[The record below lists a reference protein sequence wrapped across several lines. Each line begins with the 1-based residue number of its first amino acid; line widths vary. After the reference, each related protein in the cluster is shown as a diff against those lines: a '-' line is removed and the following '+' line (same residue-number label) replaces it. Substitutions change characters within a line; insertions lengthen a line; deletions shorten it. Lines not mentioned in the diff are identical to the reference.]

1 MKETIWKWIKQYR
14 VAAGIF
20 SIGMLILIVS
30 GSFAAYTSFNSVKRV
45 VSTERRSDTMFGSN
59 YLTLL
64 NLTDNN
70 YSIRRITL
78 SEEADK
84 NTFTVKVC
92 NYAWG
97 DESLYNTKDIM
108 YTVQA
113 KLIAMD
119 GGNLP
124 ESIAQIK
131 INDTEFNAN
140 EFNANGECELTNQEL
155 KTGKAGENT
164 YRFELPAEL
173 KNKIEIQIVAEPTD
187 ESAEA
192 VNSQKLAAVISFAD
206 YESVKSWTG
215 HFLDSQANGRT
226 PADYDAFNYEISGN
240 GAGRVTMTWP
250 ESLQLSKWTTDGK
263 QVTGPY
269 SFDVDGATTA
279 VQFQFYRNPENKIDA
294 QTWAELEKLVTVTF
308 EEKVEENG
316 IKKK

>member
-97 DESLYNTKDIM
+97 DESLYNTKDIT

-119 GGNLP
+119 GGKLP
-124 ESIAQIK
+124 ENITNIK
-131 INDTEFNAN
+131 INDIPFNAD
-140 EFNANGECELTNQEL
+140 GKCTLSSQDL
-155 KTGKAGENT
+155 KAGKARERT

-173 KNKIEIQIVAEPTD
+173 KNKIEIQIVVKPTN
-187 ESAEA
+187 ESEEA

-226 PADYDAFNYEISGN
+226 PDDYDAFNYEISGN
-240 GAGRVTMTWP
+240 GAGTVTMTWP
-250 ESLQLSKWTTDGK
+250 ESLQLSKWTTNGK
-263 QVTGPY
+263 QVTNSY
-269 SFDVDGATTA
+269 SFEVDSATTA
-279 VQFQFYRNPENKIDA
+279 VQFQFYRTPEKTIDA
-294 QTWAELEKLVTVTF
+294 KTWADLEKLVTVTF
-308 EEKVEENG
+308 KEKVEKNG

>member
-1 MKETIWKWIKQYR
+1 MKKIQKWIEQYR
-14 VAAGIF
+14 GAAVLLGL
-20 SIGMLILIVS
+20 GVLTLIIY

-78 SEEADK
+78 SEETGK
-84 NTFTVKVC
+84 NTFMVKVC

-97 DESLYNTKDIM
+97 DESLYNTKDIT
-108 YTVQA
+108 YTVKA
-113 KLIAMD
+113 NLIAMD

-124 ESIAQIK
+124 ESITKIK
-131 INDTEFNAN
+131 INDTPFND
-140 EFNANGECELTNQEL
+140 NGECELPKQEL
-155 KTGKAGENT
+155 EEGKARENT

-173 KNKIEIQIVAEPTD
+173 KNKIEIQIVAEPTK
-187 ESAEA
+187 ESEEA

-215 HFLDSQANGRT
+215 HFLDSQAGRK

-240 GAGRVTMTWP
+240 GAGTVTMTWP
-250 ESLQLSKWTTDGK
+250 EDLQLSKWTTGGK
-263 QVTGPY
+263 QMTGSY
-269 SFDVDGATTA
+269 SFEVDGATTA
-279 VQFQFYRNPENKIDA
+279 VQVQFYRNPEKKIDA
-294 QTWAELEKLVTVTF
+294 ENWAELEELVTVTF
-308 EEKVEENG
+308 KEKVEENG

>member
-78 SEEADK
+78 SEEGDK

-97 DESLYNTKDIM
+97 DESLYNTKDIT

-113 KLIAMD
+113 NLIAMD
-119 GGNLP
+119 GGKLP
-124 ESIAQIK
+124 ESITEIR
-131 INDTEFNAN
+131 INDIPY
-140 EFNANGECELTNQEL
+140 NANGKCTLTSQVL
-155 KTGKAGENT
+155 KAGKARENT

-173 KNKIEIQIVAEPTD
+173 KNKIEIQIVVEPVS
-187 ESAEA
+187 ESVEA

-226 PADYDAFNYEISGN
+226 PANYDAFNYEISGN
-240 GAGRVTMTWP
+240 GAGTVTMTWP
-250 ESLQLSKWTTDGK
+250 ESLQLSKWTTNGK
-263 QVTGPY
+263 QVTNSY
-269 SFDVDGATTA
+269 SFEVDGATTA
-279 VQFQFYRNPENKIDA
+279 VQFQFYRNPEEKIDVE
-294 QTWAELEKLVTVTF
+294 TWADLEKLVTVTF
-308 EEKVEENG
+308 KEKVEKNG

>member
-78 SEEADK
+78 SEEDGK

-119 GGNLP
+119 GGKLP
-124 ESIAQIK
+124 ESITNIR
-131 INDTEFNAN
+131 INDTT
-140 EFNANGECELTNQEL
+140 FNANGECTLTSQDL
-155 KTGKAGENT
+155 KAGKAREKT

-173 KNKIEIQIVAEPTD
+173 KNKIEIQIVVEPAS
-187 ESAEA
+187 ESVEA

-240 GAGRVTMTWP
+240 GAGTVTMTWP
-250 ESLQLSKWTTDGK
+250 ASLQLSKWTTNGK
-263 QVTGPY
+263 QVTDSY
-269 SFDVDGATTA
+269 SFEVDSATTA
-279 VQFQFYRNPENKIDA
+279 VQFQFYRNPKNTIDA
-294 QTWAELEKLVTVTF
+294 ETWADLEKLVTVTF
-308 EEKVEENG
+308 KEKVEENG

>member
-45 VSTERRSDTMFGSN
+45 VSTDRRSDTMFGSN

-78 SEEADK
+78 SEEDDK

-97 DESLYNTKDIM
+97 DESLYNTKDIT

-113 KLIAMD
+113 NLIAMD
-119 GGNLP
+119 GGKLP

-140 EFNANGECELTNQEL
+140 GELELSKQGLEA
-155 KTGKAGENT
+155 GKARENT

-173 KNKIEIQIVAEPTD
+173 KNKIEIQIVVKPTI
-187 ESAEA
+187 ESEEA

-240 GAGRVTMTWP
+240 GAGTVTMTWP
-250 ESLQLSKWTTDGK
+250 ESLQLSKWSTDGK
-263 QVTGPY
+263 QVTGSY
-269 SFDVDGATTA
+269 SFKVDGATTA
-279 VQFQFYRNPENKIDA
+279 VQFQFYRNPENEIKEE
-294 QTWAELEKLVTVTF
+294 TWAELEKLMTVTF
-308 EEKVEENG
+308 KEKVEENG

>member
-78 SEEADK
+78 SEEGDK

-97 DESLYNTKDIM
+97 DKSLYNTKDIM

-119 GGNLP
+119 GGKLP
-124 ESIAQIK
+124 ESITNIS
-131 INDTEFNAN
+131 INAIP
-140 EFNANGECELTNQEL
+140 FNANGECTLTSQEL
-155 KTGKAGENT
+155 RAGKAKENT

-173 KNKIEIQIVAEPTD
+173 KNKIEIQIVVEPTI
-187 ESAEA
+187 ESEEA

-215 HFLDSQANGRT
+215 HFLDSQTGRT

-240 GAGRVTMTWP
+240 GAGTVTMIWP
-250 ESLQLSKWTTDGK
+250 ASLQLSKWTTNGK
-263 QVTGPY
+263 QVTDSY
-269 SFDVDGATTA
+269 SFEVDGATTA
-279 VQFQFYRNPENKIDA
+279 VQVQFYRNPENKIDA
-294 QTWAELEKLVTVTF
+294 KTWAELEKLVTVTF

>member
-78 SEEADK
+78 SEEDDK

-97 DESLYNTKDIM
+97 DKSLYNTKDIM

-113 KLIAMD
+113 NLIAMD
-119 GGNLP
+119 GGKLP
-124 ESIAQIK
+124 ESITKIR
-131 INDTEFNAN
+131 INDIP
-140 EFNANGECELTNQEL
+140 FNANGKCELTSQEL
-155 KTGKAGENT
+155 KAGKAREDT

-173 KNKIEIQIVAEPTD
+173 KNKIEIQIVVEPAS
-187 ESAEA
+187 ESVEA

-206 YESVKSWTG
+206 YG
-215 HFLDSQANGRT
+215 D
-226 PADYDAFNYEISGN
+226 
-240 GAGRVTMTWP
+240 
-250 ESLQLSKWTTDGK
+250 
-263 QVTGPY
+263 
-269 SFDVDGATTA
+269 
-279 VQFQFYRNPENKIDA
+279 
-294 QTWAELEKLVTVTF
+294 
-308 EEKVEENG
+308 
-316 IKKK
+316 

>member
-20 SIGMLILIVS
+20 SIGMLTLIVS

-78 SEEADK
+78 SEEDGK

-97 DESLYNTKDIM
+97 DESLYNTKDIT

-119 GGNLP
+119 GGKLP
-124 ESIAQIK
+124 ESITNIS
-131 INDTEFNAN
+131 INAIPFK
-140 EFNANGECELTNQEL
+140 ANGECELTSQKL
-155 KTGKAGENT
+155 SAGKASENT
-164 YRFELPAEL
+164 YSFELPAEL

-240 GAGRVTMTWP
+240 GAGTVTMTWP

-263 QVTGPY
+263 QMTDSY
-269 SFDVDGATTA
+269 SFDVDSATTA

-294 QTWAELEKLVTVTF
+294 KTWAELEKLVTVTF

>member
-97 DESLYNTKDIM
+97 DESLYNTKDIT

-113 KLIAMD
+113 NLIAMD
-119 GGNLP
+119 GGKLP
-124 ESIAQIK
+124 ESIAKIK

-140 EFNANGECELTNQEL
+140 GELELSKQGLEA
-155 KTGKAGENT
+155 GKAKENT

-173 KNKIEIQIVAEPTD
+173 KNKIEIQIVVKPTI
-187 ESAEA
+187 ESEEA

-226 PADYDAFNYEISGN
+226 PDDYDAFNYEISGN
-240 GAGRVTMTWP
+240 GAGTVTMTWP
-250 ESLQLSKWTTDGK
+250 ESLQLSKWTTNGK
-263 QVTGPY
+263 QVTNSY
-269 SFDVDGATTA
+269 SFEVDGATTA
-279 VQFQFYRNPENKIDA
+279 VQFQFYRNPEEKIDVE
-294 QTWAELEKLVTVTF
+294 TWADLEKLVTVTF
-308 EEKVEENG
+308 KEKVEKNG

>member
-97 DESLYNTKDIM
+97 DESLYNTKDIT

-113 KLIAMD
+113 NLIAMD
-119 GGNLP
+119 GGKLS
-124 ESIAQIK
+124 ESITEIR
-131 INDTEFNAN
+131 INDIPY
-140 EFNANGECELTNQEL
+140 NANGKCTLTSQVL
-155 KTGKAGENT
+155 KAGKARENT

-173 KNKIEIQIVAEPTD
+173 KNKIEIQIVVEPVS
-187 ESAEA
+187 ESVEA

-226 PADYDAFNYEISGN
+226 PANYDAFNYEISGN
-240 GAGRVTMTWP
+240 GAGTVTMTWP
-250 ESLQLSKWTTDGK
+250 ESLQLSKWTTNGK
-263 QVTGPY
+263 QVTNSY
-269 SFDVDGATTA
+269 SFEVDGATTA
-279 VQFQFYRNPENKIDA
+279 VQFQFYRNPEEKIDVE
-294 QTWAELEKLVTVTF
+294 TWADLEKLVTVTF
-308 EEKVEENG
+308 KEKVEKNG

>member
-45 VSTERRSDTMFGSN
+45 VSTDRRSDTMFGSN

-78 SEEADK
+78 SEEDDK

-97 DESLYNTKDIM
+97 DKSLYNTKDIM

-131 INDTEFNAN
+131 INDTEFK
-140 EFNANGECELTNQEL
+140 ANGECELTKQEL
-155 KTGKAGENT
+155 KTGKAKENT
-164 YRFELPAEL
+164 YIFELPAEL
-173 KNKIEIQIVAEPTD
+173 KNKIEIQIVVEPVS
-187 ESAEA
+187 ESVEA

-215 HFLDSQANGRT
+215 HFLDSQTGRI

-240 GAGRVTMTWP
+240 GAGTVTMTWP
-250 ESLQLSKWTTDGK
+250 ESLQLSKWSTDGK
-263 QVTGPY
+263 QVTGSY
-269 SFDVDGATTA
+269 SFEVDGATTA
-279 VQFQFYRNPENKIDA
+279 VQFQFYRNPENEIKEE
-294 QTWAELEKLVTVTF
+294 TWAELEKLMTVTF
-308 EEKVEENG
+308 KEKVEENG

>member
-78 SEEADK
+78 SEEGDK

-97 DESLYNTKDIM
+97 DKSLYNTKDIM

-119 GGNLP
+119 GGKLP
-124 ESIAQIK
+124 ESITNIS
-131 INDTEFNAN
+131 INAIP
-140 EFNANGECELTNQEL
+140 FNANGECTLTSQEL
-155 KTGKAGENT
+155 RAGKAKENT

-173 KNKIEIQIVAEPTD
+173 KNKIEIQIVAKPTD

-215 HFLDSQANGRT
+215 HFLDSQTGRT

-240 GAGRVTMTWP
+240 GAGTVTMIWP

-263 QVTGPY
+263 QVTDSY

-279 VQFQFYRNPENKIDA
+279 VQVQFYRNPEKEIDA
-294 QTWAELEKLVTVTF
+294 KTWAELEKLVTVTF
-308 EEKVEENG
+308 KEKVEENG

>member
-97 DESLYNTKDIM
+97 DESLYNTKDIT

-119 GGNLP
+119 GGKLP
-124 ESIAQIK
+124 ENITRIK
-131 INDTEFNAN
+131 INDTTFD
-140 EFNANGECELTNQEL
+140 ANGERELTEQEL
-155 KTGKAGENT
+155 KTGKASENT

-173 KNKIEIQIVAEPTD
+173 KNKIEIQIVAKPTN

-240 GAGRVTMTWP
+240 GAGTVTMTWP
-250 ESLQLSKWTTDGK
+250 ESLQLSKWTTNGK
-263 QVTGPY
+263 QVTDSY
-269 SFDVDGATTA
+269 SFEVDGATTA
-279 VQFQFYRNPENKIDA
+279 VQVQFYRNPEKLSDLSGKS
-294 QTWAELEKLVTVTF
+294 WADLEQLVKVTF
-308 EEKVEENG
+308 KEKVEG
-316 IKKK
+316 K

>member
-97 DESLYNTKDIM
+97 DESLYNTKDIT

-140 EFNANGECELTNQEL
+140 GEYELANQEL
-155 KTGKAGENT
+155 KAGKARENT
-164 YRFELPAEL
+164 YIFELPAEL
-173 KNKIEIQIVAEPTD
+173 KNKIEIQIVAKPTS

-240 GAGRVTMTWP
+240 GAGTVTMTWP
-250 ESLQLSKWTTDGK
+250 ESLQLSEWTTDAGS
-263 QVTGPY
+263 Y

-279 VQFQFYRNPENKIDA
+279 VQFQFYRNPKNEINAK
-294 QTWAELEKLVTVTF
+294 TWAELEKLVTVTF

>member
-14 VAAGIF
+14 LAAGIF

-78 SEEADK
+78 SEEDGK

-97 DESLYNTKDIM
+97 DESLYNTKDIT

-119 GGNLP
+119 GGKLP
-124 ESIAQIK
+124 ESITNIS
-131 INDTEFNAN
+131 INAIPFK
-140 EFNANGECELTNQEL
+140 ANGECELTSQKL
-155 KTGKAGENT
+155 SAGKASENT
-164 YRFELPAEL
+164 YSFELPAEL
-173 KNKIEIQIVAEPTD
+173 KNKIEIQIVVEPTS
-187 ESAEA
+187 ESEEA

-240 GAGRVTMTWP
+240 GAGTVTMTWP
-250 ESLQLSKWTTDGK
+250 ESLQLSKWTTNGK
-263 QVTGPY
+263 QVTGSY
-269 SFDVDGATTA
+269 SFYVDGATTA
-279 VQFQFYRNPENKIDA
+279 VQFQFYRNPEKKIDA
-294 QTWAELEKLVTVTF
+294 KTWAELEKLVIVTF
-308 EEKVEENG
+308 EENG

>member
-78 SEEADK
+78 SEEDGK

-97 DESLYNTKDIM
+97 DESLYNTKDIT

-119 GGNLP
+119 GGKLP
-124 ESIAQIK
+124 ESITNIS
-131 INDTEFNAN
+131 INAIPFK
-140 EFNANGECELTNQEL
+140 ANGECELTSQKL
-155 KTGKAGENT
+155 SAGKASENT
-164 YRFELPAEL
+164 YSFELPAEL
-173 KNKIEIQIVAEPTD
+173 KNKIEIQIVVEPTS
-187 ESAEA
+187 ESEEA

-206 YESVKSWTG
+206 YEAVKSWTG

-226 PADYDAFNYEISGN
+226 PANYDAFNYEISGN
-240 GAGRVTMTWP
+240 GAGTVTMTWP

-263 QVTGPY
+263 QMTGSY
-269 SFDVDGATTA
+269 SFDVDAATTA
-279 VQFQFYRNPENKIDA
+279 VQFQFYRNPEKKIDA
-294 QTWAELEKLVTVTF
+294 KTWAELEKLVIVTF

>member
-78 SEEADK
+78 SEEDGK

-97 DESLYNTKDIM
+97 DESLYNTKDIT

-113 KLIAMD
+113 NLIAMD
-119 GGNLP
+119 GGKLP
-124 ESIAQIK
+124 ESIAK
-131 INDTEFNAN
+131 IRINNIP
-140 EFNANGECELTNQEL
+140 FNANGECELTSQKL
-155 KTGKAGENT
+155 STGKARENT

-173 KNKIEIQIVAEPTD
+173 KNKIEIQIVMEPTS
-187 ESAEA
+187 ESEEA

-226 PADYDAFNYEISGN
+226 PAAYDAFNYEISGN
-240 GAGRVTMTWP
+240 GAGTVTMTWP
-250 ESLQLSKWTTDGK
+250 ESLQLSKWTTNGK
-263 QVTGPY
+263 QVTGSY
-269 SFDVDGATTA
+269 SFEVDSATTA

-294 QTWAELEKLVTVTF
+294 KTWADLEKLVTVTF
-308 EEKVEENG
+308 KEKVEGNG

>member
-1 MKETIWKWIKQYR
+1 M
-14 VAAGIF
+14 
-20 SIGMLILIVS
+20 
-30 GSFAAYTSFNSVKRV
+30 
-45 VSTERRSDTMFGSN
+45 
-59 YLTLL
+59 TLL

-78 SEEADK
+78 SEEDGK

-97 DESLYNTKDIM
+97 DESLYNTKDIT

-119 GGNLP
+119 GGKLP
-124 ESIAQIK
+124 EGITKIK
-131 INDTEFNAN
+131 INDIPFNAD
-140 EFNANGECELTNQEL
+140 GECTLNSQDL
-155 KTGKAGENT
+155 KAGKARENT

-173 KNKIEIQIVAEPTD
+173 KNKIEIQIVVEPTN
-187 ESAEA
+187 ESEAA
-192 VNSQKLAAVISFAD
+192 VNSQKLTAVISFAD

-226 PADYDAFNYEISGN
+226 PAAYDAFNYEISGN
-240 GAGRVTMTWP
+240 GAGTVTMTWP
-250 ESLQLSKWTTDGK
+250 ESLQLSKWTTNGE
-263 QVTGPY
+263 QVKGSY
-269 SFDVDGATTA
+269 SFEVDSATTA

-294 QTWAELEKLVTVTF
+294 ETWAELEKLVTVTF
-308 EEKVEENG
+308 KEKVEGNG

>member
-78 SEEADK
+78 SEEDGK

-97 DESLYNTKDIM
+97 DESLYNTKDIT

-113 KLIAMD
+113 NLIAMD
-119 GGNLP
+119 GGKLP
-124 ESIAQIK
+124 ESIAKIR
-131 INDTEFNAN
+131 INDSS
-140 EFNANGECELTNQEL
+140 FNANGKCELTSQKL
-155 KTGKAGENT
+155 STGKARENT

-173 KNKIEIQIVAEPTD
+173 KNKIEIQIVMEPTS
-187 ESAEA
+187 ESEEA

-226 PADYDAFNYEISGN
+226 PAAYDAFNYEISGN
-240 GAGRVTMTWP
+240 GAGTVTMTWP
-250 ESLQLSKWTTDGK
+250 ASLQLSKWTTNDK
-263 QVTGPY
+263 QVTGSY
-269 SFDVDGATTA
+269 SFEVDSATTA

-294 QTWAELEKLVTVTF
+294 ETWADLEKLVTVTF
-308 EEKVEENG
+308 KEKVEKNG

>member
-78 SEEADK
+78 SEEDGK

-97 DESLYNTKDIM
+97 DESLYNTKDIT

-113 KLIAMD
+113 NLIAMD
-119 GGNLP
+119 GGKLP
-124 ESIAQIK
+124 ESITNIS
-131 INDTEFNAN
+131 INAIPFNT
-140 EFNANGECELTNQEL
+140 NGECTLTSQEL
-155 KTGKAGENT
+155 RAGKAREKT

-173 KNKIEIQIVAEPTD
+173 KNKIEIQIVVKPTS
-187 ESAEA
+187 ESEEA

-240 GAGRVTMTWP
+240 GAGTVTMTWS
-250 ESLQLSKWTTDGK
+250 ESLQLSKWTTNGK
-263 QVTGPY
+263 QVTGSY
-269 SFDVDGATTA
+269 SFEVDSATTA

-294 QTWAELEKLVTVTF
+294 KTWAELEKLVIVTF

>member
-59 YLTLL
+59 YLTLI

-97 DESLYNTKDIM
+97 DESLYNTKDIT

-113 KLIAMD
+113 NLIAMD
-119 GGNLP
+119 GGKLP
-124 ESIAQIK
+124 ESITEIR
-131 INDTEFNAN
+131 INDIPY
-140 EFNANGECELTNQEL
+140 NANGKCTLTSQVL
-155 KTGKAGENT
+155 KAGKARENT

-173 KNKIEIQIVAEPTD
+173 KNKIEIQIVVEPVS
-187 ESAEA
+187 ESVEA

-226 PADYDAFNYEISGN
+226 PANYDAFNYEISGN
-240 GAGRVTMTWP
+240 GAGTVTMTWP
-250 ESLQLSKWTTDGK
+250 ESLQLSKWTTNGK
-263 QVTGPY
+263 QVTNSY
-269 SFDVDGATTA
+269 SFEVDGATTA
-279 VQFQFYRNPENKIDA
+279 VQFQFYRNPENEIKA
-294 QTWAELEKLVTVTF
+294 ETWAELEKWVTVTF
-308 EEKVEENG
+308 KEKVEENG

>member
-78 SEEADK
+78 SEEDDK

-97 DESLYNTKDIM
+97 DESLYNTKDIT

-119 GGNLP
+119 GGKLP
-124 ESIAQIK
+124 ESITKIK
-131 INDTEFNAN
+131 INNTT
-140 EFNANGECELTNQEL
+140 FNANGECTLTPQEL
-155 KTGKAGENT
+155 KAGKARENT

-173 KNKIEIQIVAEPTD
+173 KNKI
-187 ESAEA
+187 
-192 VNSQKLAAVISFAD
+192 
-206 YESVKSWTG
+206 
-215 HFLDSQANGRT
+215 
-226 PADYDAFNYEISGN
+226 
-240 GAGRVTMTWP
+240 
-250 ESLQLSKWTTDGK
+250 
-263 QVTGPY
+263 
-269 SFDVDGATTA
+269 
-279 VQFQFYRNPENKIDA
+279 
-294 QTWAELEKLVTVTF
+294 
-308 EEKVEENG
+308 
-316 IKKK
+316 

>member
-78 SEEADK
+78 SEEGDK

-97 DESLYNTKDIM
+97 DKSLYNTKDIM

-131 INDTEFNAN
+131 INDTG
-140 EFNANGECELTNQEL
+140 FNANGECELTNQEL
-155 KTGKAGENT
+155 KTGKARENT
-164 YRFELPAEL
+164 YIFELPAEL

-192 VNSQKLAAVISFAD
+192 VNSQKLAVVISFAD

-240 GAGRVTMTWP
+240 GAGTVTMTWP

-263 QVTGPY
+263 QVTGSY
-269 SFDVDGATTA
+269 SFDVGGATTA
-279 VQFQFYRNPENKIDA
+279 VQFQFYRNPKNEIKEE
-294 QTWAELEKLVTVTF
+294 TWADLEKLVTVTF
-308 EEKVEENG
+308 KEKVEENG

>member
-78 SEEADK
+78 SEEGDK

-97 DESLYNTKDIM
+97 DESLYNTKDIT

-113 KLIAMD
+113 NLIAMD
-119 GGNLP
+119 GGKLP
-124 ESIAQIK
+124 ESIAKIK

-140 EFNANGECELTNQEL
+140 GELELSKQGLEA
-155 KTGKAGENT
+155 GKAKENT

-173 KNKIEIQIVAEPTD
+173 KNKIEIQIVVKPTI
-187 ESAEA
+187 ESEEA

-240 GAGRVTMTWP
+240 GAGTVTMTWP
-250 ESLQLSKWTTDGK
+250 ESLQLSKWSTDGK
-263 QVTGPY
+263 QVTGSY
-269 SFDVDGATTA
+269 SFEVDGATTA
-279 VQFQFYRNPENKIDA
+279 VQFQFYRNPENEIKEE
-294 QTWAELEKLVTVTF
+294 TWAELEKLMTVTF
-308 EEKVEENG
+308 KEKVEENG

>member
-97 DESLYNTKDIM
+97 DESLYNTKDIT

-113 KLIAMD
+113 NLIAMD
-119 GGNLP
+119 GGKLP
-124 ESIAQIK
+124 ESITNIR
-131 INDTEFNAN
+131 INDIP
-140 EFNANGECELTNQEL
+140 FNANGECMLTSQFL
-155 KTGKAGENT
+155 KAGKARENT

-215 HFLDSQANGRT
+215 HFLDSQTGRI

>member
-20 SIGMLILIVS
+20 SIGMLLLIVS

-78 SEEADK
+78 SEEDGK

-97 DESLYNTKDIM
+97 DESLYNTKDIT

-113 KLIAMD
+113 NLIAMD
-119 GGNLP
+119 GGKLP
-124 ESIAQIK
+124 ESITNIR
-131 INDTEFNAN
+131 INDNP
-140 EFNANGECELTNQEL
+140 FNANGKCTLASQKLEA
-155 KTGKAGENT
+155 GKAREKT

-173 KNKIEIQIVAEPTD
+173 KNKIEIQIVVEPTR
-187 ESAEA
+187 ESEGA

-206 YESVKSWTG
+206 YESVKSWSG

-226 PADYDAFNYEISGN
+226 PANYDAFNYEISGN
-240 GAGRVTMTWP
+240 GAGTVTMTWP
-250 ESLQLSKWTTDGK
+250 ASLQLSKWSTDGK
-263 QVTGPY
+263 QVTGSY
-269 SFDVDGATTA
+269 SFEVDSATTA
-279 VQFQFYRNPENKIDA
+279 VQFQFYRNPENEINAK
-294 QTWAELEKLVTVTF
+294 TWADLEKLVTVTF
-308 EEKVEENG
+308 KEKVEENG

>member
-14 VAAGIF
+14 LAAGIF

-78 SEEADK
+78 SEEEDK

-97 DESLYNTKDIM
+97 DESLYNTKDIT

-119 GGNLP
+119 GGKLP
-124 ESIAQIK
+124 ESITNIS
-131 INDTEFNAN
+131 INAIPFK
-140 EFNANGECELTNQEL
+140 ANGECELTSQKL
-155 KTGKAGENT
+155 SAGKASENT
-164 YRFELPAEL
+164 YSFELPAEL
-173 KNKIEIQIVAEPTD
+173 KNKIEIQIVVEPTS
-187 ESAEA
+187 ESEEA

-240 GAGRVTMTWP
+240 GAGTVTMTWP
-250 ESLQLSKWTTDGK
+250 ESLQLSKWTTGGN
-263 QVTGPY
+263 QVTKSY
-269 SFDVDGATTA
+269 TFDVDGATTA
-279 VQFQFYRNPENKIDA
+279 VQFQFYRNPEKLSELSGKS
-294 QTWAELEKLVTVTF
+294 WAELEKLVTVTF
-308 EEKVEENG
+308 AEKVEG
-316 IKKK
+316 K

>member
-97 DESLYNTKDIM
+97 DESLYNTKDIT

-140 EFNANGECELTNQEL
+140 GERKLTNQEL

-173 KNKIEIQIVAEPTD
+173 KNKIEIQIVVEPVS
-187 ESAEA
+187 ESVEA

-215 HFLDSQANGRT
+215 HFLDSQTGRI

-240 GAGRVTMTWP
+240 GAGTVTMTWP

-269 SFDVDGATTA
+269 SFYVDGATTA

>member
-78 SEEADK
+78 SEEDGK

-97 DESLYNTKDIM
+97 DESLYNTKDIT

-113 KLIAMD
+113 NLIAMD
-119 GGNLP
+119 GGKLP
-124 ESIAQIK
+124 KSITNIR
-131 INDTEFNAN
+131 INDNP
-140 EFNANGECELTNQEL
+140 FNANGKCTLASQKLEA
-155 KTGKAGENT
+155 GKAREKT

-173 KNKIEIQIVAEPTD
+173 KNKIEIQIVVEPTS
-187 ESAEA
+187 ESVEA

-226 PADYDAFNYEISGN
+226 PANYDAFNYEISGN
-240 GAGRVTMTWP
+240 GAGTVTMTWP
-250 ESLQLSKWTTDGK
+250 ASLQLSKWTTNGK
-263 QVTGPY
+263 QVTGSY
-269 SFDVDGATTA
+269 SFEVDSATTA
-279 VQFQFYRNPENKIDA
+279 VQFQFYRNPENEINAK
-294 QTWAELEKLVTVTF
+294 TWADLEKLVTVTF
-308 EEKVEENG
+308 KEKVEENG

>member
-78 SEEADK
+78 SEEDGK

-97 DESLYNTKDIM
+97 DESLYNTKDIT
-108 YTVQA
+108 YTVKA
-113 KLIAMD
+113 TLIAMD
-119 GGNLP
+119 GGKLP
-124 ESIAQIK
+124 ESITNIS
-131 INDTEFNAN
+131 INAIP
-140 EFNANGECELTNQEL
+140 FNANGECTLTSQEL
-155 KTGKAGENT
+155 RAGKAKENT

-173 KNKIEIQIVAEPTD
+173 KNKIEIQIVVEPTI
-187 ESAEA
+187 ESEEA

-215 HFLDSQANGRT
+215 HFLDSQTGHI

-240 GAGRVTMTWP
+240 GAGTVTMTWP
-250 ESLQLSKWTTDGK
+250 VSLQLSKWTTGGE
-263 QVTGPY
+263 QATNSY
-269 SFDVDGATTA
+269 SCDVDGATTA
-279 VQFQFYRNPENKIDA
+279 VQFQFYRNPEELSALSGIS
-294 QTWAELEKLVTVTF
+294 WAELEKLVTVTF
-308 EEKVEENG
+308 AEKVEG
-316 IKKK
+316 K

>member
-78 SEEADK
+78 SEEENK

-97 DESLYNTKDIM
+97 DESLYNTKDIT

-119 GGNLP
+119 GGKLP
-124 ESIAQIK
+124 ENITNIK
-131 INDTEFNAN
+131 INDIPFNAD
-140 EFNANGECELTNQEL
+140 GKCTLSSQDL
-155 KTGKAGENT
+155 KAGKARERT

-173 KNKIEIQIVAEPTD
+173 KNKIEIQIVVKPTN
-187 ESAEA
+187 ESEEA

-226 PADYDAFNYEISGN
+226 PDDYDAFNYEISGN
-240 GAGRVTMTWP
+240 GAGTVTMTWP
-250 ESLQLSKWTTDGK
+250 ESLQLSKWTTNGK
-263 QVTGPY
+263 QVTNSY
-269 SFDVDGATTA
+269 SFEVDSATTA
-279 VQFQFYRNPENKIDA
+279 VQFQFYRTPEKTIDA
-294 QTWAELEKLVTVTF
+294 KTWADLEKLVTVTF
-308 EEKVEENG
+308 KEKVEENG